1 MNAIAR
7 YLLVFLLG
15 WSGAVWS
22 YSDLIYKTNKTSE
35 KIETP
40 QITNDISL
48 PDALKPASH
57 SNQWTQ
63 LSKYRTKSSR
73 NNSQAGSTDR
83 RAEHESIKN

>member
-35 KIETP
+35 KIDTP
-40 QITNDISL
+40 QKTNDISL
-48 PDALKPASH
+48 PDALKLRPTVTSG
-57 SNQWTQ
+57 
-63 LSKYRTKSSR
+63 L
-73 NNSQAGSTDR
+73 NSQNI
-83 RAEHESIKN
+83 EKNPPATTPKQDQPIEEQNMSQ

>member
-35 KIETP
+35 KIEMP
-40 QITNDISL
+40 QNINDISL
-48 PDALKPASH
+48 PDAIKLRSTVT
-57 SNQWTQ
+57 SG
-63 LSKYRTKSSR
+63 L
-73 NNSQAGSTDR
+73 NSQNIEQNPPATTPKQDQPIEEQNMSQ
-83 RAEHESIKN
+83 

>member
-22 YSDLIYKTNKTSE
+22 YSDLIYKTNETSE

-48 PDALKPASH
+48 PDALKPDPMVT
-57 SNQWTQ
+57 NG
-63 LSKYRTKSSR
+63 LS
-73 NNSQAGSTDR
+73 SQNVEQNPPAAPPKQEQAIEEQNMSQ
-83 RAEHESIKN
+83 

>member
-1 MNAIAR
+1 MNALAR

-40 QITNDISL
+40 QKTNDISL
-48 PDALKPASH
+48 PDALKLRPTVTSG
-57 SNQWTQ
+57 
-63 LSKYRTKSSR
+63 L
-73 NNSQAGSTDR
+73 NSQNIEQNSPAITPKQEQPIEEQNMSQ
-83 RAEHESIKN
+83 

>member
-40 QITNDISL
+40 QKTNDISL
-48 PDALKPASH
+48 PDALKLRPKVTSG
-57 SNQWTQ
+57 
-63 LSKYRTKSSR
+63 L
-73 NNSQAGSTDR
+73 NSQNIEQNTPATTPKQDKPIEEQNMSQ
-83 RAEHESIKN
+83 

>member
-1 MNAIAR
+1 MNTIAR

-40 QITNDISL
+40 QKTNDISL
-48 PDALKPASH
+48 PEALK
-57 SNQWTQ
+57 
-63 LSKYRTKSSR
+63 LSPTVSSGL
-73 NNSQAGSTDR
+73 NSQNIEQNPPATTPKQDQPIEEQNMSQ
-83 RAEHESIKN
+83 

>member
-7 YLLVFLLG
+7 YLLAFLLG

-40 QITNDISL
+40 QKTNDISL
-48 PDALKPASH
+48 PDALKLRPTVTSG
-57 SNQWTQ
+57 
-63 LSKYRTKSSR
+63 L
-73 NNSQAGSTDR
+73 NSQNIEQNPPATTPKQDQPIEEQNMSQ
-83 RAEHESIKN
+83 

>member
-35 KIETP
+35 KIEMP
-40 QITNDISL
+40 QKTNDISL
-48 PDALKPASH
+48 PDALKLRPTVTSG
-57 SNQWTQ
+57 
-63 LSKYRTKSSR
+63 L
-73 NNSQAGSTDR
+73 NSQNVEQNPPATTPKQDQLIEEQNMSQ
-83 RAEHESIKN
+83 

>member
-35 KIETP
+35 KIKTP
-40 QITNDISL
+40 QSTNDISL
-48 PDALKPASH
+48 PEALKPRPTITSG
-57 SNQWTQ
+57 
-63 LSKYRTKSSR
+63 L
-73 NNSQAGSTDR
+73 NSQNIEQNPHAITPKQEQAIDDQNMSQ
-83 RAEHESIKN
+83 

>member
-35 KIETP
+35 KIEKP
-40 QITNDISL
+40 QKTNDISL
-48 PDALKPASH
+48 PDALKLRPTVTSG
-57 SNQWTQ
+57 
-63 LSKYRTKSSR
+63 L
-73 NNSQAGSTDR
+73 NSQN
-83 RAEHESIKN
+83 IKQNPPAITPKQEQLIEDQNMSQ

>member
-40 QITNDISL
+40 QKTNDISL
-48 PDALKPASH
+48 PNALKPPPTVTSG
-57 SNQWTQ
+57 
-63 LSKYRTKSSR
+63 L
-73 NNSQAGSTDR
+73 NSQNIKQNSPSTTPKQDQPI
-83 RAEHESIKN
+83 EDQNMSQ

>member
-22 YSDLIYKTNKTSE
+22 YSDLIYTTNKTSE
-35 KIETP
+35 KIETL
-40 QITNDISL
+40 QKTNDISL
-48 PDALKPASH
+48 PDALKLRSH
-57 SNQWTQ
+57 NNQWTQ

-73 NNSQAGSTDR
+73 NQLPSRINRSKSRT
-83 RAEHESIKN
+83 

>member
-40 QITNDISL
+40 QKTNDISL
-48 PDALKPASH
+48 PDALKLRPKVTSG
-57 SNQWTQ
+57 
-63 LSKYRTKSSR
+63 L
-73 NNSQAGSTDR
+73 NSQNIEQNPPATTPKQDQLIEEQNMSQ
-83 RAEHESIKN
+83 

>member
-40 QITNDISL
+40 QKTNDISL
-48 PDALKPASH
+48 PDVLKLRPTVTSG
-57 SNQWTQ
+57 
-63 LSKYRTKSSR
+63 L
-73 NNSQAGSTDR
+73 NSQNIEQNPPATTPKQDQPIEEQNVSQ
-83 RAEHESIKN
+83 

>member
-40 QITNDISL
+40 QKTNDISL
-48 PDALKPASH
+48 PDALKLRPTVTSG
-57 SNQWTQ
+57 
-63 LSKYRTKSSR
+63 L
-73 NNSQAGSTDR
+73 NSQN
-83 RAEHESIKN
+83 IKKILPQQLPSRINRSKSRT

>member
-7 YLLVFLLG
+7 YLFVFLLG

-40 QITNDISL
+40 QKTNDISL
-48 PDALKPASH
+48 PDALKLRPTVTSG
-57 SNQWTQ
+57 
-63 LSKYRTKSSR
+63 L
-73 NNSQAGSTDR
+73 NSQNIEQNSPAITPKQEQPIEEQNMSQ
-83 RAEHESIKN
+83 

>member
-40 QITNDISL
+40 QKTNDISL
-48 PDALKPASH
+48 PDALKLRPTVTSG
-57 SNQWTQ
+57 
-63 LSKYRTKSSR
+63 L
-73 NNSQAGSTDR
+73 NSQNIEQNPPATTPKQEQPIEEQNISQ
-83 RAEHESIKN
+83 

>member
-7 YLLVFLLG
+7 YFLVFLLG

-40 QITNDISL
+40 QKTNDISL
-48 PDALKPASH
+48 PDALKLRPTVTSGLSSQNIKQNPPATTP
-57 SNQWTQ
+57 NQGQ
-63 LSKYRTKSSR
+63 LIEEQ
-73 NNSQAGSTDR
+73 NMSQ
-83 RAEHESIKN
+83 

>member
-40 QITNDISL
+40 QKTNDISL
-48 PDALKPASH
+48 PEALK
-57 SNQWTQ
+57 
-63 LSKYRTKSSR
+63 LSPTVTSGL
-73 NNSQAGSTDR
+73 NSQNIEQNPPATTPKQDQPI
-83 RAEHESIKN
+83 EEKNMSQ

>member
-35 KIETP
+35 KIEAP
-40 QITNDISL
+40 QKTNDISL
-48 PDALKPASH
+48 PDALKLRPTVTSG
-57 SNQWTQ
+57 
-63 LSKYRTKSSR
+63 L
-73 NNSQAGSTDR
+73 NSQNIEQNPPATTPKMDKPIEEQNMSQ
-83 RAEHESIKN
+83 

>member
-35 KIETP
+35 KIKTP
-40 QITNDISL
+40 QKTNDISL
-48 PDALKPASH
+48 PDALKLPPPVT
-57 SNQWTQ
+57 NG
-63 LSKYRTKSSR
+63 L
-73 NNSQAGSTDR
+73 NSQNIEQNPPATTPKQDQPIEEQNVSQ
-83 RAEHESIKN
+83 

>member
-40 QITNDISL
+40 QKTNDISL
-48 PDALKPASH
+48 PEALK
-57 SNQWTQ
+57 
-63 LSKYRTKSSR
+63 LSPTVSSEL
-73 NNSQAGSTDR
+73 NSQ
-83 RAEHESIKN
+83 SIEQNPPATTPKQDQPIEEKNMSQ

>member
-1 MNAIAR
+1 MIAIAR

-40 QITNDISL
+40 QKTNDISL
-48 PDALKPASH
+48 PDALKPDLMVT
-57 SNQWTQ
+57 NG
-63 LSKYRTKSSR
+63 LS
-73 NNSQAGSTDR
+73 SQNLEQNPPATTPKQEQPIEEQNMSQ
-83 RAEHESIKN
+83 

>member
-35 KIETP
+35 KIEKP
-40 QITNDISL
+40 HKANDISL
-48 PDALKPASH
+48 PDALKPPPTITSG
-57 SNQWTQ
+57 
-63 LSKYRTKSSR
+63 L
-73 NNSQAGSTDR
+73 NSQNIEQNPPATTPKQEQAIQEQNMSQ
-83 RAEHESIKN
+83 